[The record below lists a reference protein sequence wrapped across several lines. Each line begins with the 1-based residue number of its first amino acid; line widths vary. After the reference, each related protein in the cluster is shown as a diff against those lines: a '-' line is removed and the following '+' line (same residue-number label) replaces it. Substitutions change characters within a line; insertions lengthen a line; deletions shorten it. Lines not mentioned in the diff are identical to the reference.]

1 MALLYTEYGWI
12 TGRVPIVTMS
22 YRLVANKGCSWRIPK
37 TKVEIVL
44 LVSRLIMANQVWLYN
59 WSVIDISKL
68 WSGHI
73 ICFSSIKVDLLIILI
88 LSKINIKSQIRR
100 KVTRRLLM
108 LAIENFK
115 FHFPYEIFGSKYM
128 VFQYMRVLVFG
139 FWTTGNGVLQYF
151 KMLSNNFL
159 RVV

>member
-12 TGRVPIVTMS
+12 TGRVPIVTTS
-22 YRLVANKGCSWRIPK
+22 YRLVANKGCSWRVPK

-88 LSKINIKSQIRR
+88 HSKMNIKSQIRR
-100 KVTRRLLM
+100 KVTRLLLM

-115 FHFPYEIFGSKYM
+115 FHYFGSKYM
-128 VFQYMRVLVFG
+128 VFQYMCVLVFG
-139 FWTTGNGVLQYF
+139 FWTTGNSVLQYF